1 MTSLGFGL
9 VEQSQGPHFTH
20 LINSVDYRHALPIF
34 HIPSGCLGSGSC
46 TVPNVEPEFSR
57 MPIFKSRAKNSS
69 YEGWYA
75 DIDTAVIL
83 EINRLGRLIEVTTC
97 SQLYVIDPD

>member
-1 MTSLGFGL
+1 MG
-9 VEQSQGPHFTH
+9 EH
-20 LINSVDYRHALPIF
+20 L
-34 HIPSGCLGSGSC
+34 C

-83 EINRLGRLIEVTTC
+83 EINRLAESLELRPAVNCTLWTHSTTVLVNSIEGQKFVGCTKA
-97 SQLYVIDPD
+97 SQTGGQTN

>member
-1 MTSLGFGL
+1 MG
-9 VEQSQGPHFTH
+9 EH
-20 LINSVDYRHALPIF
+20 L
-34 HIPSGCLGSGSC
+34 C
-46 TVPNVEPEFSR
+46 TVPNVEPDFSR

-83 EINRLGRLIEVTTC
+83 DNNRLGRITGVTTC
-97 SQLYVIDPD
+97 SQLYVMDASTTVLVNSIEGQKFVGCTKASQTGGQTN

>member
-1 MTSLGFGL
+1 MG
-9 VEQSQGPHFTH
+9 EH
-20 LINSVDYRHALPIF
+20 LCI
-34 HIPSGCLGSGSC
+34 
-46 TVPNVEPEFSR
+46 VPNVEPEFSR

-83 EINRLGRLIEVTTC
+83 EINRLGRFTGVTTC
-97 SQLYVIDPD
+97 SQLYVMDADTLTLPCWLLPWSTAGYH